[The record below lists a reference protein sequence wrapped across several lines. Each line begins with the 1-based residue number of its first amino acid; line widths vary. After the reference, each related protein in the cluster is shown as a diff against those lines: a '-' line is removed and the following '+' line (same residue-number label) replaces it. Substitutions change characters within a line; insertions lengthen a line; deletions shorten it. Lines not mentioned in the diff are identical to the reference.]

1 LQVNGLTADR
11 VYLLVTR
18 NGGHP
23 FMITEVLVASA
34 VAVAVGVWLKWAS
47 RPVVI
52 AYWLGREIT
61 HLIDRQSAGREAV
74 RTRSR

>member
-1 LQVNGLTADR
+1 MTACR

-23 FMITEVLVASA
+23 FMITELLVAGA
-34 VAVAVGVWLKWAS
+34 AAVAVGGWLKWAS

-61 HLIDRQSAGREAV
+61 HLRDRQSAGREAV
-74 RTRSR
+74 RNRSR

>member
-1 LQVNGLTADR
+1 
-11 VYLLVTR
+11 
-18 NGGHP
+18 
-23 FMITEVLVASA
+23 MITELLVAGA
-34 VAVAVGVWLKWAS
+34 AAVAVGVWLKWAS

-61 HLIDRQSAGREAV
+61 HLRDRQSAGREAV